1 MGKEFTELEAWQKAQ
16 KLALLVCR
24 EVIPLLP
31 AEEKYALAQQLR
43 RAVQSAPANIA
54 EGHGRYHYQ
63 DAIRFCYIA
72 RGSLQEALSQLL
84 LSHDLG
90 YIPDHLMDECHE
102 LWRNAARLLN
112 GYVEFLRQSRQGERD
127 LTVRE
132 GELGL
137 EYEAI
142 PDEPV
147 NDH

>member
-72 RGSLQEALSQLL
+72 RGSLQEALSQGKGWVEALQAIGATAAVLGLL
-84 LSHDLG
+84 L
-90 YIPDHLMDECHE
+90 
-102 LWRNAARLLN
+102 
-112 GYVEFLRQSRQGERD
+112 F
-127 LTVRE
+127 
-132 GELGL
+132 
-137 EYEAI
+137 
-142 PDEPV
+142 
-147 NDH
+147 

>member
-90 YIPDHLMDECHE
+90 YVPDDLMEECHE
-102 LWRNAARLLN
+102 LWRSVARLLN
-112 GYVEFLRQSRQGERD
+112 GYIEFLRQSRQGERD